1 MNARI
6 LFVLALL
13 STGLVCADG
22 RRIQGLQLPSD
33 LTLPRDLKELVER
46 LDRARQLE
54 TDNADIAFT
63 MYLEILPELQ
73 EILDE
78 APNRVIEVERERAME
93 SLYQGVATRILS
105 IYRDLSP
112 LALRAYGELFEIPTR
127 TALKRAQS
135 DAELFD
141 LMRLHPL
148 TTASMDAAARLGDR
162 AFETGAVADA
172 LGFYNTAIRNAPSS
186 ASVSDQLLHR
196 AAIASALSN
205 DREGM
210 LQRAFELEARGQ
222 PERAAQARATPS
234 LSQARATSDARVPDP
249 VMGGNNRH
257 TWVSP
262 SDAEP
267 GMVLLEQA
275 IPVAPVRAQPRRPS
289 GDLLLEL
296 NGGRRPERGPG
307 PEAPFF
313 PILFGDAVYASSG
326 SEVLG
331 WDIESG
337 RRVFAA
343 RAPRQIGWEDSD
355 HPTYYGPTIVG
366 NRLYVSMLSRIR
378 RGEAYDTI
386 PIRVELPQRKVYA
399 FDLATSKLLYELG
412 GAPLKQPKECRLGS
426 FPYPPIVVGDKLLAL
441 CVLVEESVKI
451 YVCAFEM
458 QRGEMLWSTWL
469 ASGTVETTMF
479 GEFAREPFAHQLA
492 EKDGV
497 VYAASGLGAV
507 AAVDVAT
514 GQILWESTYEPIP
527 IEKPQGYFPT
537 YRDVG
542 WHAAPPMLSGDYL
555 VVAPIDSDFL
565 YAFDR
570 LSGELSW
577 RNARRQMTDLVGID
591 GGRVAAHSKS
601 EAFCFDLEQGRMLW
615 KTPLG
620 GRSSGRGCLAGG
632 KLYVP
637 LRGSLAAF
645 DLFSQDGRKLSNRP
659 LGFDPPGN
667 LVISERYLLFA
678 GETLRVI
685 RNQAYREGAE

>member
-6 LFVLALL
+6 LFVLSLWSA
-13 STGLVCADG
+13 GLVCADG

-33 LTLPRDLKELVER
+33 LTLPRDLQELVER
-46 LDRARQLE
+46 LDRAHQLE
-54 TDNADIAFT
+54 ADNPDIAYS

-78 APNRVIEVERERAME
+78 APNRVIEVERERALE
-93 SLYQGVATRILS
+93 SLFQGVATRILS
-105 IYRDLSP
+105 IYRALSP
-112 LALRAYGELFEIPTR
+112 LALRAYGELFETPTR
-127 TALKRAQS
+127 TALERAQT

-162 AFETGAVADA
+162 AFETGAIADA
-172 LGFYNTAIRNAPSS
+172 LAFYNTAIRNAPN
-186 ASVSDQLLHR
+186 AAAVPDALLYR
-196 AAIASALSN
+196 AAVASALSN

-210 LQRAFELEARGQ
+210 LQRAFELDARGQ
-222 PERAAQARATPS
+222 APLAADARTTPS
-234 LSQARATSDARVPDP
+234 LSQSRNASDARIPDA
-249 VMGGNNRH
+249 VMGGNNLH

-262 SDAEP
+262 VDALP
-267 GMVLLEQA
+267 GKLLLEHQ
-275 IPVAPVRAQPRRPS
+275 IPVEAVREQPRRAT

-313 PILFGDAVYASSG
+313 PVLSGDAVYASSG
-326 SEVLG
+326 SEVFG

-337 RRVFAA
+337 RKVFAA
-343 RAPRQIGWEDSD
+343 RAPRQIGWADSD
-355 HPTYYGPTIVG
+355 HPIYYGPTIVG
-366 NRLYVSMLSRIR
+366 NRLYASMLSRIR

-386 PIRVELPQRKVYA
+386 PIRVEMPQRKVYA
-399 FDLATSKLLYELG
+399 FDLGTGKLLYELG

-426 FPYPPIVVGDKLLAL
+426 FPYPPIVVGDRLLAL

-492 EKDGV
+492 AKDGV

-527 IEKPQGYFPT
+527 IEKPRGYFPT
-537 YRDVG
+537 YRDLG
-542 WHAAPPMLSGDYL
+542 WHAAPPMLSGDCL
-555 VVAPIDSDFL
+555 VVAPVDSEFL
-565 YAFDR
+565 YAYER
-570 LSGELSW
+570 NTGELLW
-577 RNARRQMTDLVGID
+577 RNARGQMTDLVGID

-601 EAFCFDLEQGRMLW
+601 EAFCFDLEQGRLLW

-620 GRSSGRGCLAGG
+620 GRPTGRGALAGG

-645 DLFSQDGRKLSNRP
+645 DLFSRDGLKLSNRP

-667 LVISERYLLFA
+667 LVVSERYLLFA
-678 GETLRVI
+678 GDALRVT
-685 RNQAYREGAE
+685 RNQAYKGVE